1 MASTRA
7 AATAASQARSRPTTA
22 QFGSVRGGLTA
33 DVRYVE
39 GRGHLVEVQT
49 PWHPGPVHV
58 WDETDVMFLLREVAS
73 RGQAADAA

>member
-1 MASTRA
+1 M
-7 AATAASQARSRPTTA
+7 
-22 QFGSVRGGLTA
+22 TA